1 MEKSIV
7 YEAKLYM
14 EQFAGDVAHD
24 KEHIYRVLNT
34 ALDIAKTEA
43 GVNKPILIAA
53 CLLHDIG
60 RGKQFENPK
69 LCHAREGAK
78 MAYQFLRGKEVNQE
92 EAIKVKECIE
102 THRFR
107 SDVSPESIEAKILF
121 DADTLDVTGALGIA
135 RSLYYEGK
143 TGIPLYHVD
152 RKGKIIEGEE
162 DLEDSFLKEYN
173 YKLKNVYKRLYTKR
187 GKEIAEERRKITG
200 AFYEELY
207 KEITFNRENIGKVWG
222 LEEL

>member
-1 MEKSIV
+1 MEKSFV

-14 EQFAGDVAHD
+14 EQFIGDVAHD
-24 KEHIYRVLNT
+24 MEHIYRVLNT
-34 ALDIAKTEA
+34 ALDIAKTEDK
-43 GVNKPILIAA
+43 VNVSILIVA

-69 LCHAREGAK
+69 LCHAREGAE
-78 MAYQFLRGKEVNQE
+78 MAYKFLSEKGINHE

-107 SDVSPESIEAKILF
+107 SDSSPESIEAKILF

-135 RSLYYEGK
+135 RSLHYEGK
-143 TGIPLYHVD
+143 AGIPLYHVGN
-152 RKGKIIEGEE
+152 KGKIIDGKD
-162 DLEDSFLKEYN
+162 DLEDSFLREYN
-173 YKLKNVYKRLYTKR
+173 YKLINVYNRLYTKR
-187 GKEIAEERRKITG
+187 GKEIAEERKKITY

-207 KEITFNRENIGKVWG
+207 KEITFNRKIGEVWG

>member
-1 MEKSIV
+1 MEKRII
-7 YEAKLYM
+7 YESKLHM
-14 EQFAGDVAHD
+14 EQFIDDVAHD
-24 KEHIYRVLNT
+24 REHIYRVLNT
-34 ALDIAKTEA
+34 ALDIAKTEE
-43 GVNKPILIAA
+43 GVNVSILIVA

-78 MAYQFLRGKEVNQE
+78 MAYIFLTERGVNHE
-92 EAIKVKECIE
+92 EASSVKACIE

-107 SDVSPESIEAKILF
+107 SDDSPKSIEAKILF

-135 RSLYYEGK
+135 RSLHYEGK

-152 RKGKIIEGEE
+152 SKGKIIEGKNDPEE
-162 DLEDSFLKEYN
+162 SFFKEYN
-173 YKLKNVYKRLYTKR
+173 YKLINVYNRLYTKR
-187 GKEIAEERRKITG
+187 GKELAEQRKKMTH

-207 KEITFNRENIGKVWG
+207 KEITANRKNIEEIWG
-222 LEEL
+222 MEEL